1 MNIFRTI
8 FSLII
13 TAWIVPLASSKESI
27 PDGGQTIS
35 GSFKLNSTNFD
46 VSIRD
51 GSVWLI
57 EFMAPWCT
65 HCRKFEMEYESVAF
79 AVHGRN
85 NKKDRKVKVGKV
97 DGDAE
102 RAIANRFGIRS
113 FPCFFLI
120 DGLSVYEYEGTRS
133 KDELVKY
140 VTTDYKADEPLSFLM
155 SPMGPMG
162 QLQALLMIIGN
173 AGSALFVWAQKIT
186 GFSPVVTGILVAGG
200 ALSSFLFGL
209 IVVVI
214 IVTSKDKED

>member
-1 MNIFRTI
+1 MNLLRTI
-8 FSLII
+8 YSLII
-13 TAWIVPLASSKESI
+13 TAWIVPLSISKESI
-27 PDGGQTIS
+27 PDVGRSVPGVH
-35 GSFKLNSTNFD
+35 KLNSTNFD

-65 HCRKFEMEYESVAF
+65 HCRKFEMEYEAVAF
-79 AVHGRN
+79 TIHEKYS
-85 NKKDRKVKVGKV
+85 KKDRKVKVGKV

-102 RAIANRFGIRS
+102 RAITNRFGIRGFPS
-113 FPCFFLI
+113 FYLI

-140 VTTDYKADEPLSFLM
+140 ATAGYKKEEPISFLM

-162 QLQALLMIIGN
+162 QLQALLMLVGN
-173 AGSALFVWAQKIT
+173 GGSALFVWAQEIT
-186 GFSPVVTGILVAGG
+186 GFSPVVTGIIVAGG
-200 ALSSFLFGL
+200 VLSSFLFGL

-214 IVTSKDKED
+214 IVTSKEKED